1 MSDPHVP
8 VTEDE
13 LHALVDGELAEDR
26 RLDVE
31 AWLASH
37 PEDAA
42 RVAAWRAQAELIRNR
57 YAAVAEEPVPP
68 RLQVER
74 LAGRHRFRRAL
85 AAAAA
90 VLLFLT
96 GGLAGWL
103 GRGFWEGAP
112 AAKAITAEAVIAHR
126 LYVAEVRH
134 PVEVPAAESQH
145 LVQWLSRRVGQD
157 LRAPDLQKLGLAL
170 VGGRLLPGPE
180 AAAAFFMYEGQS
192 GERFTLYCSRATGPD
207 TALRYRA
214 AGQVA
219 AFYWLEKDFSCVV
232 SGPAERGRLQSV
244 AQSVYDQFD
253 SGRMRPNERR
263 STLLMR

>member
-1 MSDPHVP
+1 MSGPHVP

-13 LHALVDGELAEDR
+13 LHALVDGELPADR
-26 RLDVE
+26 RAEVE
-31 AWLASH
+31 AWLAAH

-42 RVAAWRAQAELIRNR
+42 RVAAWRAQADLIRSR
-57 YAAVAEEPVPP
+57 YAAVADQPVPL

-74 LAGRHRFRRAL
+74 LVGRRGLRRAL

-90 VLLFLT
+90 VVLFLA
-96 GGLAGWL
+96 GSLAGWL
-103 GRGFWEGAP
+103 GRGVWEGAP
-112 AAKAITAEAVIAHR
+112 AARTITAEAVVAHR

-134 PVEVPAAESQH
+134 PVEVPASDAQH

-192 GERFTLYCSRATGPD
+192 GERFTLYCSRTTGPD

-214 AGQVA
+214 AGPVA
-219 AFYWLEKDFSCVV
+219 AFYWLERDFSCVV
-232 SGPAERGRLQSV
+232 SGPADRNRLQNV
-244 AQSVYDQFD
+244 AQSIYDQLD
-253 SGRMRPNERR
+253 SGRVRPGERR